1 MIYLSIGSNLGNRRL
16 NIEQAKFRIIE
27 NNIKILQSSNYYE
40 SLSWPNKK
48 NPKFLNIVLKISTNL
63 KPSKLLKIF
72 QNIEKSLG
80 RKNAPRN
87 SPRICDI
94 DIVDF
99 AANIAINNSICSDL
113 DRSFSVCDHYVCL
126 NISFAF
132 IPCGLSFSFV
142 CIWLDDNFTGSTD
155 YYGCHDRPDNWT
167 AVAIHVVDGFTGFI
181 TGVGF
186 TTGYPEGSLKT
197 CCQLFKGHS

>member
-1 MIYLSIGSNLGNRRL
+1 MIYLGIGSNLGNRRL
-16 NIEQAKFRIIE
+16 NIEQAKFKIIE

-48 NPKFLNIVLKISTNL
+48 NPKFLNIVLKISTDL

-94 DIVDF
+94 DIVDYK
-99 AANIAINNSICSDL
+99 NIQINKEIILPHPRLHQRNFVLLPLYELDKRWKHPVLKNDIKTLILSLTNRDIRSIKQ
-113 DRSFSVCDHYVCL
+113 
-126 NISFAF
+126 I
-132 IPCGLSFSFV
+132 
-142 CIWLDDNFTGSTD
+142 
-155 YYGCHDRPDNWT
+155 
-167 AVAIHVVDGFTGFI
+167 
-181 TGVGF
+181 
-186 TTGYPEGSLKT
+186 
-197 CCQLFKGHS
+197 